1 MHQFVPGGS
10 RLGRGCRR
18 ALSMGRG
25 TSTAPSIACSWMCVC
40 PPHPALGAL
49 SWSALLLVGGG
60 QLRDLVCAARGPSQ
74 AAEQRLTHQSPTMAR
89 VLTATGACE
98 CEHFVLRAAAQVAR
112 VRSQATFLSLRP
124 FIPCRGLL
132 RVAALIVSDCSQ
144 QPRLGT
150 KATMQISFRG
160 DLSLCGCVSA
170 NKP

>member
-1 MHQFVPGGS
+1 MARAARLVVSVDRVHWAGLWWRESRWCVRPPGDA
-10 RLGRGCRR
+10 R
-18 ALSMGRG
+18 AH
-25 TSTAPSIACSWMCVC
+25 AV
-40 PPHPALGAL
+40 
-49 SWSALLLVGGG
+49 G

-160 DLSLCGCVSA
+160 DLSLGGCGSA